1 MYFFI
6 IFNSGDPGSALQ
18 YIADFIYNM
27 PVPGLRTSL
36 STLVLNSAQMHH
48 KKTQLTDKRI
58 GVKLP

>member
-36 STLVLNSAQMHH
+36 STLVLNSAQMHQ
-48 KKTQLTDKRI
+48 KKNTANR
-58 GVKLP
+58 